1 MFSAKANDRLGRVI
15 GIRSSEQGHRSVK
28 PCKLSIGGGRVVAFF
43 VEGAIRSERSGQFI
57 PKEGEACLRISL
69 KVSSRLDGNPSA
81 IVNLFHQLK
90 EPPVFRVLRGTPGP
104 KPAMGI
110 GEVKM
115 DNLLASAPD
124 DLRILIHH
132 PQVIVIDDH
141 PNAGAMDLMHQ
152 AQRLRA
158 GINDVAFLGSQRLN
172 GNGNPLRSRNFIGQP
187 EKRLNLLPG
196 LLARKSRRH
205 VPRTGASPDY
215 NRAAQLPAAFQ
226 GQLHVIP
233 KCLRIDVISNHTQ
246 AANESVKAFAANRRA
261 LHLLFEARKCLFTHG
276 GNFRDRGFQIVESIG
291 NSLGKILSSAAYADF
306 NLTYASPGR
315 DGRCDGET
323 PHPLTSRNFHWIP
336 WFCSPETGD
345 RPVQRQLQEM
355 ATDEYNQNSRGSVK
369 DV

>member
-1 MFSAKANDRLGRVI
+1 MFSAKANDRLGRLI

-141 PNAGAMDLMHQ
+141 RMRGRWTSCTKRSASAPVLMMLLSWV
-152 AQRLRA
+152 RK
-158 GINDVAFLGSQRLN
+158 GSMATVI
-172 GNGNPLRSRNFIGQP
+172 PFDPAISS
-187 EKRLNLLPG
+187 
-196 LLARKSRRH
+196 ASRR
-205 VPRTGASPDY
+205 
-215 NRAAQLPAAFQ
+215 N
-226 GQLHVIP
+226 
-233 KCLRIDVISNHTQ
+233 N
-246 AANESVKAFAANRRA
+246 
-261 LHLLFEARKCLFTHG
+261 
-276 GNFRDRGFQIVESIG
+276 
-291 NSLGKILSSAAYADF
+291 
-306 NLTYASPGR
+306 
-315 DGRCDGET
+315 
-323 PHPLTSRNFHWIP
+323 
-336 WFCSPETGD
+336 
-345 RPVQRQLQEM
+345 
-355 ATDEYNQNSRGSVK
+355 
-369 DV
+369 